1 MYGYV
6 KNIRLGVMKK
16 SVLLLFFAGCVAT
29 GIFGIGRKIPMNRV
43 NDLGQ
48 REGYWR
54 DSLGEGITHELYYKG
69 GKKDGLFKCF
79 IRNELF
85 LFGEY
90 TADNMSGTWY
100 MFGDEGELR
109 CTIDSIEFNKDSIY
123 TGYPCCRIFCKYKC
137 HSIDYYPSGAVKSEG
152 YMVCD
157 EEFEIEIWEIGEWK
171 YYDESGNL
179 IKTKDYGDRRT
190 P

>member
-1 MYGYV
+1 
-6 KNIRLGVMKK
+6 MKK

-54 DSLGEGITHELYYKG
+54 DSVGGGFVYDLYYKG
-69 GKKDGLFKCF
+69 GKKDGLYKRFY
-79 IRNELF
+79 RNKLF

-90 TADNMSGTWY
+90 TADNISGTWY

-109 CTIDSIEFNKDSIY
+109 CTIDSIELNKDSIY
-123 TGYPCCRIFCKYKC
+123 TGYCRIFCKINVIVLIIIQVEPLRAKDIWC
-137 HSIDYYPSGAVKSEG
+137 VTKSLRLRFGKSG
-152 YMVCD
+152 
-157 EEFEIEIWEIGEWK
+157 
-171 YYDESGNL
+171 SGN
-179 IKTKDYGDRRT
+179 ITTSPGI
-190 P
+190 

>member
-1 MYGYV
+1 
-6 KNIRLGVMKK
+6 
-16 SVLLLFFAGCVAT
+16 
-29 GIFGIGRKIPMNRV
+29 MNRV

-79 IRNELF
+79 SRNDLF
-85 LFGEY
+85 VLGEY

-100 MFGDEGELR
+100 VFGDEGELVY
-109 CTIDSIEFNKDSIY
+109 TLDSIELNKDSIY
-123 TGYPCCRIFCKYKC
+123 TGYCRIFCKYKC

-157 EEFEIEIWEIGEWK
+157 EDFMVDFWEIGEWK

>member
-1 MYGYV
+1 
-6 KNIRLGVMKK
+6 MKK

-54 DSLGEGITHELYYKG
+54 DSVGGGFVYDLYYKG
-69 GKKDGLFKCF
+69 GKKDGLYKRFY
-79 IRNELF
+79 RNKLF

-109 CTIDSIEFNKDSIY
+109 CTIDSIELNKDSIY
-123 TGYPCCRIFCKYKC
+123 TGYCRIFCKLNVIVLIIIQVEPLRAKDIWC
-137 HSIDYYPSGAVKSEG
+137 VMRILWLIFGKSG
-152 YMVCD
+152 
-157 EEFEIEIWEIGEWK
+157 
-171 YYDESGNL
+171 SGN
-179 IKTKDYGDRRT
+179 ITTSPGI
-190 P
+190 